1 METPAK
7 REHLCRGRQEEVTKI
22 VHCGEIRNVKVESSR
37 SRLWR
42 RAVVEHYY
50 SAGDLMKE
58 TRGRTPS
65 S

>member
-1 METPAK
+1 METLAK

-22 VHCGEIRNVKVESSR
+22 VHCGEIRNVKAESSR
-37 SRLWR
+37 RR

-50 SAGDLMKE
+50 IAGDLMKE